1 MKKLDEARADV
12 AALSA
17 EIRELAEIDE
27 ITAEQDARLDAAVE
41 ELAAREADVA
51 KLEARQAVIDRAD
64 VQIVDDGVRAGVVR
78 SAPNQINKRTE
89 DDVFD
94 VSDIRYGAPAAEVRD
109 RGVRAIEAVRG
120 LTADQQEQAERVMRS
135 AQGDRDGRVARHIVA
150 TGNPEYRSA
159 FVKAL
164 GGFSDSWTAAERAAV
179 DQVRAASL
187 TDAAGGFAV
196 PFTLDTTIIDTGSH
210 STNPFRQIS
219 RVVQTTTDSW
229 NGVSSAGVTASWD
242 AEAAEVSDDAPTL
255 AQPTIPVFKGAAFVP
270 FSIEVGQDWA
280 GMESDVRAMI
290 MRAKDDLEG
299 AAFVSGNGTT
309 APQGVTTALD
319 GSASEVAPGTAE
331 TFAVGDVYKVE
342 SALEARYGARAAWV
356 AHKVWYNAIRQFD
369 TTGGAALWEHIG
381 GGRPSTLLGYPAYES
396 SDMDGVL
403 PNAAVTADNFGLLLG
418 DFSNY
423 VIVDRV
429 GMSVELIPHLFATGN
444 NRPSGQRGF
453 YAHWRTGA
461 EVVNTSG
468 IQMLSI
474 PTTL

>member
-1 MKKLDEARADV
+1 MNIQAIQAKLADEVRYVEDVMADINERSAEDGSLSADDQASFDAGVAFREEGRAKLADLEARAKV
-12 AALSA
+12 L
-17 EIRELAEIDE
+17 ETR
-27 ITAEQDARLDAAVE
+27 TAPV
-41 ELAAREADVA
+41 
-51 KLEARQAVIDRAD
+51 
-64 VQIVDDGVRAGVVR
+64 
-78 SAPNQINKRTE
+78 SAPNQINRPTE
-89 DDVFD
+89 RDVYD
-94 VSDIRYGAPAAEVRD
+94 VSDIRYGAPASEVRD
-109 RGVRAIEAVRG
+109 RGVRAIDATRG
-120 LTADQQEQAERVMRS
+120 LSDDQKVQAEHVMRT
-135 AQGDRDGRVARHIVA
+135 AEGDRDGSVARHIVA

-164 GGFSDSWTAAERAAV
+164 GGESDMWSNEERAAV
-179 DQVRAASL
+179 QAVRAASL
-187 TDAAGGFAV
+187 TTTAGGFAV

-210 STNPFRQIS
+210 TTNPFRQVS

-270 FSIEVGQDWA
+270 FSIEIGQDWA

-319 GSASEVAPGTAE
+319 GTASEIAPATGE
-331 TFAVGDVYKVE
+331 TFAAADVYAVE
-342 SALEARYGARAAWV
+342 SALEARYGSNAAWV

-369 TTGGAALWEHIG
+369 TSGGSALWEHIG
-381 GGRPSTLLGYPAYES
+381 GGRPGQLLGYNAYES

-403 PNAAVTADNFGLLLG
+403 PNAAATADNFGLLLG

-429 GMSVELIPHLFATGN
+429 GMSVELIPHLFATAN

-461 EVVNTSG
+461 EVVNTNG
-468 IQMLSI
+468 IKMLSI
-474 PTTL
+474 PTTA